1 MIDPSDVTKYDRTE
15 AELEEWLL
23 FCIVAA
29 GKTAKTQARL
39 LEGFLTSL
47 RENYGSDITTPFQLI
62 YNADSVGCLRSEIEK
77 SRLGQYNRLEKSFRK
92 TTDFIGKMKTITR
105 DELETIPGV
114 GPKTSR
120 FYLLHSRPGLQM
132 AVLDTHILH
141 YMRDNGLTTL
151 TITPDKKKY
160 DSIEQIFLNHAKT
173 INKTVADLD
182 LEIWK
187 KYSGNV

>member
-39 LEGFLTSL
+39 LDNFLTSL
-47 RENYGSDITTPFQLI
+47 RENYGSEKTTPFQLI
-62 YNADSVGCLRSEIEK
+62 YNADNVWCLRSEIEK

-92 TTDFIGKMKTITR
+92 AAEFIGKMKTITR
-105 DELETIPGV
+105 EELETIPGI

-120 FYLLHSRPGLQM
+120 FYLLHSRPNQQM

-141 YMRDNGLTTL
+141 YMRDNGLTSL
-151 TITPDKKKY
+151 TVTPDKKKY
-160 DSIEQIFLNHAKT
+160 LQVEEVFLNHARS
-173 INKTVADLD
+173 INKTIADLD

>member
-1 MIDPSDVTKYDRTE
+1 MIDPTDVTKYDRTE

-29 GKTAKTQARL
+29 GKTAKTQAKL
-39 LEGFLTSL
+39 LNNFLTSL
-47 RENYGSDITTPFQLI
+47 RENYGSEETTPFQLI
-62 YNADSVGCLRSEIEK
+62 WNADNVGALRSEIEK

-92 TTDFIGKMKTITR
+92 THDFIGKMKSITIE
-105 DELETIPGV
+105 ELETIPGV

-120 FYLLHSRPGLQM
+120 FYLLHSRQNQNY

-151 TITPDKKKY
+151 KVTPSGNTYKQT
-160 DSIEQIFLNHAKT
+160 EQTFLNHANS
-173 INKTVADLD
+173 INKTLADLD
-182 LEIWK
+182 LEIWV
-187 KYSGNV
+187 KYSGS